1 MKSIV
6 FVILLVSASIYSQTE
21 SKSNSD
27 KVVESVPISVINEV
41 PVFPGCEYALGKKG
55 RKACLNRKMNKHV
68 IEAFNRDIFDCIEKE
83 QVLNEETNEYEDRC
97 IEMQPGRVIIYLMF
111 KIGVSGLAEDIKARA
126 SHPVIEKEDIRIVEL
141 LPKMEPGR
149 QKGQILKTGYTLPI
163 IFNVQYSHIT

>member
-6 FVILLVSASIYSQTE
+6 FIILLASASLYSQTE

-55 RKACLNRKMNKHV
+55 RKACLNRKMNEHV
-68 IEAFNRDIFDCIEKE
+68 MEAFNRDIFDCIEKE
-83 QVLNEETNEYEDRC
+83 QVLNEETNEYENRC
-97 IEMQPGRVIIYLMF
+97 IEMRPGRVIIYLMF
-111 KIGVSGLAEDIKARA
+111 KIGVSGLAENITARA
-126 SHPVIEKEDIRIVEL
+126 SHPVIVKETIRIAKL

-149 QKGQILKTGYTLPI
+149 QKGKVVRTGYTLPI
-163 IFNVQYSHIT
+163 VFNVQ